1 MANFLTRHKFASII
15 LIILAL
21 GYFTTSIVFSFKY
34 IQYDFENN
42 QFIKEIESSLN
53 GKPIIGLELSPI
65 LEKGKEKLSF
75 GQWDGISDGCNCS
88 NTIKSGICS
97 DNDKKKCR
105 DIKKIVPKQYFK
117 INSSYFYIK
126 RYSKTYRQ
134 LLEEKKI
141 LPKNTECPSN
151 YKSCGIIDTLER
163 QLCLEIEEEC
173 PINVEYMNNLIYND
187 INLFLD
193 KENILNENKLH
204 NNNFSYDDNNQIL
217 SIFKI
222 SEGTPCIDPKEKNW
236 KYHYQL
242 EPKTKNCTN
251 IIMNQKFDK
260 RYIQLIKFETSKYE
274 LYKDNDIKDFKEEY
288 SKNETVY
295 LYARNIIGFAGEKVK
310 KFSYNEL
317 ISLQKR
323 SNRCGFGMKVL
334 TYIMIGFISFPI
346 FFLCGMA
353 QNPGASC
360 DEKGMGCFLSFYI
373 GGTIISII
381 GAFLINIIFSIIIF
395 VSYIKIESIL
405 DITESDMFTNELIK
419 IIMNE
424 YSRNFRFSLAITIIF
439 GSTLVIGIVV
449 LLFNMKSL
457 RWISSNKYK
466 ALESNLMQIKFE
478 NNENKII

>member
-260 RYIQLIKFETSKYE
+260 RYIQLIKFETSKHE

-295 LYARNIIGFAGEKVK
+295 LYARNIMGFEGNKIK
-310 KFSYNEL
+310 KFSYDDL
-317 ISLQKR
+317 ISLEKL
-323 SNRCGFGMKVL
+323 SNRCGRGMYVL
-334 TYIMIGFISFPI
+334 SIIMISIICFPI
-346 FFLCGMA
+346 FMVCGGGVSN
-353 QNPGASC
+353 QC
-360 DEKGMGCFLSFYI
+360 DERSMECFCNFYLWASAL
-373 GGTIISII
+373 SII
-381 GAFLINIIFSIIIF
+381 GTFLINIIFCIIIM
-395 VSYIKIESIL
+395 INNMKMKSIL
-405 DITESDMFTNELIK
+405 DIKESDIFTNQLIED
-419 IIMNE
+419 IMNE
-424 YSRNFRFSLAITIIF
+424 YSRNFKFSMASVITFLCSIFIGIATILISLA
-439 GSTLVIGIVV
+439 
-449 LLFNMKSL
+449 
-457 RWISSNKYK
+457 SS
-466 ALESNLMQIKFE
+466 
-478 NNENKII
+478 